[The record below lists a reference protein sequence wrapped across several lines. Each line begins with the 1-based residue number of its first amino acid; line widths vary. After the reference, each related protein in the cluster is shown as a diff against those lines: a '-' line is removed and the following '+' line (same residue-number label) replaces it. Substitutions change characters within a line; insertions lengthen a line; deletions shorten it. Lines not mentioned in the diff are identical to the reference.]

1 MRGAVQ
7 IWHISLQVHSDK
19 LLNGYYDCLSQ
30 DEEAKANRFRFPED
44 RRRFIVARGTLRH
57 LLGRQFDQRPEAVT
71 FCYGTYGK
79 PSVGFINEAQ
89 KMTSASFASRS
100 LASSQCDFHFNLSHS
115 GEMAVCALGYDR
127 KVGIDI
133 EQIKPIK
140 RLDSLMKRTLVS
152 NEQTQVE
159 AKCESAQSRAFLQ
172 RWTCKEA
179 YLKAIGL
186 GLTQSMQTIEVQLSP
201 PELLR
206 VPEGC
211 EEGWQ
216 LHLLA
221 LPEDYVGALTVAGQV
236 EVTTH
241 QWPHNAIA

>member
-1 MRGAVQ
+1 MRSVVQ
-7 IWHISLQVHSDK
+7 IWHISLQVHSDE
-19 LLNGYYDCLSQ
+19 LLNRYYDCLSQ
-30 DEEAKANRFRFPED
+30 DENAKANRFRFPED

-79 PSVGFINEAQ
+79 PSVSFIDETQ
-89 KMTSASFASRS
+89 KMTNAS
-100 LASSQCDFHFNLSHS
+100 LADFHFNLSHS
-115 GEMAVCALGYDR
+115 GERAVCALGYER

-140 RLDSLMKRTLVS
+140 RLDGLMKRTLLS
-152 NEQTQVE
+152 YEQAQVE
-159 AKCESAQSRAFLQ
+159 AKSESAQSRAFLQ

-186 GLTQSMQTIEVQLSP
+186 GLTKSMQTIEVQLSP
-201 PELLR
+201 PELLQM
-206 VPEGC
+206 PENC

-216 LHLLA
+216 LHLLT
-221 LPEDYVGALTVAGQV
+221 LPEDYVGALAVAGQV
-236 EVTTH
+236 EITTH
-241 QWPHNAIA
+241 QWLHDAIA